1 MTREM
6 RSYSNLQIRTKV
18 RFRPPILFTPQS
30 TGDYQSVPILIV
42 FTQYDRLVRTKKA
55 ELRQKY
61 PNMDS
66 TRLRDQSV
74 EEARGAFK
82 YCLKLLERSMEN
94 LKIPMPSYAKASGI
108 FVPL

>member
-1 MTREM
+1 M
-6 RSYSNLQIRTKV
+6 RTKV
-18 RFRPPILFTPQS
+18 HLRPPILFTPQS
-30 TGDYQSVPILIV
+30 TGDYLSVPILIV
-42 FTQYDRLVRTKKA
+42 FTQYDRLVRTKEA

-61 PNMDS
+61 PDMDS